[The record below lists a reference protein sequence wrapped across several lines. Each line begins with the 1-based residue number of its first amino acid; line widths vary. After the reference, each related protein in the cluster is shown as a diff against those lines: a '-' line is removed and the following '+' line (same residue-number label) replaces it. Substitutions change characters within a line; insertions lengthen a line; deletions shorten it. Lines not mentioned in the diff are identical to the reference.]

1 MMRLAVDFGARFA
14 DFVAWDAAG
23 MRIAKLPVG
32 DSAAEVLCRGM
43 DHLGIEAAALA
54 DLRIV
59 TTAPLNALLARR
71 PARVALLTTRGFAD
85 TLQLGRQNR
94 LALYDPVAKSPAPV
108 FLVDPENI
116 LEIGGRF
123 DPRGEEL
130 APLDEADL
138 SRAIVTLKDRG
149 IEAVAICFL
158 FAHVTPEQELRA
170 GEAIGAALPGVAIS
184 LSHRVDPAPREYER
198 TVSVLLDAWLAATVA
213 AEVRAMAE
221 AVAARGFRGELLF
234 GDGRGVLVPA
244 GTAEVHRAI
253 LLTGAPA
260 VAARAAAALKAP
272 GVTLAVDI
280 GSQSADMSMARG
292 GDPVAAEQGT
302 VAGVPLRIP
311 TVDVASVS
319 LGGARRVRQT
329 ARGLRF
335 DGEAAAPRLDDA
347 LAVLGRLP
355 VTGAEARL
363 AGFAEGLTA
372 AEAAQRIVTAAAD
385 LMALELTRYATRRN
399 VDPTRAELVVMGG
412 NGPLLAAEI
421 AASMGLTR
429 VSLPRAPGAAG
440 AIGLAEAARRA
451 EAKRLVDRPLT
462 ALGAADLND
471 LLTALETEA
480 MGEAPAIY
488 TFTLAALRQMH
499 PMPLVLTERPASAED
514 IADIF
519 AASYRAA
526 YGITPPGPGH
536 LFQIA
541 VHRDHAAALPPM
553 AALATRQV
561 QGPHLAE
568 TEAGTIWVPEGWRLG
583 FDGMA
588 YHLERSPA

>member
-1 MMRLAVDFGARFA
+1 
-14 DFVAWDAAG
+14 
-23 MRIAKLPVG
+23 
-32 DSAAEVLCRGM
+32 M
-43 DHLGIEAAALA
+43 DHLGIEAAALEE
-54 DLRIV
+54 LRIV
-59 TTAPLNALLARR
+59 TTAPLNALLEKC
-71 PARVALLTTRGFAD
+71 PAKVALLTTRGFAD

-116 LEIGGRF
+116 LEIGGRL
-123 DPRGEEL
+123 DPRGEEV
-130 APLDEADL
+130 APLDQADL
-138 SRAIVTLKDRG
+138 SRAIATLKDRG
-149 IEAVAICFL
+149 IEAVAVCFL
-158 FAHVTPEQELRA
+158 FAHVNPAQERRA
-170 GEAIGAALPGVAIS
+170 AEAIGAALPGVTIS

-198 TVSVLLDAWLAATVA
+198 TVSVLLDAWLAANVA

-244 GTAEVHRAI
+244 QSAEDHRAI

-260 VAARAAAALKAP
+260 VAARAAAALQAP

-280 GSQSADMSMARG
+280 GSQSADMSMARA

-311 TVDVASVS
+311 TVDVASVP

-335 DGEAAAPRLDDA
+335 DGEAGAPTLDDA
-347 LAVLGRLP
+347 LSVLGRLP
-355 VTGAEARL
+355 APGAEAQF
-363 AGFAEGLTA
+363 AGFIEGLTA
-372 AEAAQRIVTAAAD
+372 KEAAQRIVTAAAD

-440 AIGLAEAARRA
+440 AVGLAGAARRA
-451 EAKRLVDRPLT
+451 EAKHLVDRPLE
-462 ALGAADLND
+462 ALGKADLD
-471 LLTALETEA
+471 TLLTGLEDEA
-480 MGEAPAIY
+480 AGEAPAVY
-488 TFTLAALRQMH
+488 SFTLAALRQMH

-514 IADIF
+514 IATIF
-519 AASYRAA
+519 ATRYRAA

-541 VHRDHAAALPPM
+541 VHRDHAEALPPM
-553 AALATRQV
+553 ATLATGQV
-561 QGPHLAE
+561 QGPHLLA
-568 TEAGTIWVPEGWRLG
+568 TEAGPIWVPEGWQLG
-583 FDGMA
+583 SDGMA
-588 YHLERSPA
+588 YHLERNAA